1 MKIQVQVLPLEIR
14 KIAGVRSLPARTGT
28 RVVERSVE
36 DYSLDEPIE
45 VPQGSAPAA
54 HTSTDTT
61 ELSDAADAGT
71 RYLQPPDLEGVCAN
85 PMRDEPSPAVIGTV
99 KRFGVVGLVACAVGA
114 GLTRWCKSLVR

>member
-1 MKIQVQVLPLEIR
+1 MKIHVQVLPLEIR

-45 VPQGSAPAA
+45 VPQGAPAA
-54 HTSTDTT
+54 HTFTDAT

-71 RYLQPPDLEGVCAN
+71 RYLQPADLEGICAN
-85 PMRDEPSPAVIGTV
+85 PLRDEPGPAVIGTV
-99 KRFGVVGLVACAVGA
+99 RRFGIVGLVAYALGA